1 MSQRGWFMS
10 DRTEAA
16 RFMRESGEQLRRLA
30 GLQCFLSPMLLKM
43 VRELQERAD
52 QLDNAASKAASKDAA

>member
-1 MSQRGWFMS
+1 MS

-30 GLQCFLSPMLLKM
+30 GLQSFLSPMLLKM

-52 QLDNAASKAASKDAA
+52 QLDSAAPKRRGDDEA